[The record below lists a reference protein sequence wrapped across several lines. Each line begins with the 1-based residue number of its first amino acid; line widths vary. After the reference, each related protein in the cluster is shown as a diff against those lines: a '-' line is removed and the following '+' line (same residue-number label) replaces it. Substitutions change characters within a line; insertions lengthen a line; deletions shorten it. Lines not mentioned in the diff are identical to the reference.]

1 MDGFGVAWWSDTYE
15 EFESGSAG
23 KAGLRPVVYKNVRPP
38 LNDLIL
44 QNLARGVSSNAVV
57 AHIRA
62 GTGVFVFVSLSMIY
76 VAMARIP
83 AELARLDAR
92 RADQLPSVHVWPARV
107 LP

>member
-62 GTGVFVFVSLSMIY
+62 GTGVFVFVILSFVFCIDG
-76 VAMARIP
+76 
-83 AELARLDAR
+83 EDT
-92 RADQLPSVHVWPARV
+92 S
-107 LP
+107 